1 LSSGWASSSLSGTES
16 LGTATY
22 LQFLHL
28 FYFIWS
34 GFCY

>member
-1 LSSGWASSSLSGTES
+1 LSSGWVSSSLSGTES

-22 LQFLHL
+22 LWFLHL

-34 GFCY
+34 GFCC